1 MSADPNLIAADLKA
15 LKEHLAA
22 KAAAEEKAVAT
33 WFKNNYLHL
42 LNAGGIVA
50 ALLKLFGKI

>member
-22 KAAAEEKAVAT
+22 KAAAEEKKVTT
-33 WFKNNYLHL
+33 WLKNNWLHIAS
-42 LNAGGIVA
+42 AGGIVTT
-50 ALLKLFGKI
+50 LLKLFGKL